1 MCQLSSFELVPFRD
15 RLCTILRLFGFWSK
29 MNDLDVPFLRF
40 FEHRVFHVVEEV
52 IQKIKKAQNPGKGKD
67 THRSDAHLRKV
78 RCDYQSMRLIPLGW
92 EKRGPNILGVTGI

>member
-1 MCQLSSFELVPFRD
+1 M
-15 RLCTILRLFGFWSK
+15 
-29 MNDLDVPFLRF
+29 DVPFLRF

-52 IQKIKKAQNPGKGKD
+52 IQKIKKAQNPGIGKD
-67 THRSDAHLRKV
+67 MHRSDAHLRKV